1 MTDKDKEQRDQQAR
15 ATALWILH
23 SAACAKLLR
32 AHGRSYQA
40 DAFEA
45 ALSEL
50 TEIVAHELGRK
61 RLSAALDWAADQ
73 TSQSGTEF
81 DPIPTRH

>member
-1 MTDKDKEQRDQQAR
+1 MNDREEEAR
-15 ATALWILH
+15 VHALWILH

-32 AHGRSYQA
+32 SKGRNWQA

-50 TEIVAHELGRK
+50 TEIIAGEMGRK
-61 RLSAALDWAADQ
+61 RLEAAMNWAAGQ
-73 TSQSGTEF
+73 ASKSGAEY
-81 DPIPTRH
+81 DPIPSRH